1 MSSSSACRRTMA
13 LLAVCLLS
21 SAARAASHDNL
32 RYYSVNGIGLGAS
45 VQDTGRRSVALRWS
59 VLPPTIGSGAPGAE
73 LSASIS
79 RRSESVTIQL
89 NAAAGL
95 SGERRL
101 VSFGGVILE
110 GPNRWIVRPISE
122 IFVESDLFGA
132 TELSAL
138 IGAVYRICEN
148 LSANAGFRLSQ
159 LNQPDFS
166 GNVAEV
172 RAGLTWLF

>member
-1 MSSSSACRRTMA
+1 MSSISACPRT
-13 LLAVCLLS
+13 LAFLAICLLS
-21 SAARAASHDNL
+21 SAARGAGHDNL
-32 RYYSVNGIGLGAS
+32 RYYSVNGIGLSAS
-45 VQDTGRRSVALRWS
+45 AQDTGRRNVALRWS
-59 VLPPTIGSGAPGAE
+59 VLPPTIGNGAPGAE

-79 RRSESVTIQL
+79 RRLGHVTIQL

-110 GPNRWIVRPISE
+110 GPARWVVRPVSE
-122 IFVESDLFGA
+122 IYAESDLFGA

-138 IGAVYRICEN
+138 LGMACRIRDN